1 MSSLNNK
8 ERYRF
13 DSNKWFFDILID
25 ILRKNEE
32 EIEKELNKK
41 QSNILNFTLDI
52 IILNDKLSDIYYDNF
67 KEFINQICIKYDF
80 LDKYKDIFLK
90 QEKRCVLCNINYPN
104 LLDTCRY
111 VYSYENGLEITKIC
125 CIDCIH
131 NKCNINCYKCKCSFK
146 DPYTNTNIYVN
157 QKKVYC
163 YCCYSDKKSI
173 EEYVSKESII
183 SLKDCVQVTIL
194 NHLYNNKILTNDLKT
209 NYLKI
214 KNLREVKSIS
224 FEIRDQLITQIEKY
238 HIKHLLLTTSNKQEE
253 MTFNRILDKF
263 ELENS
268 EEYLNDDK
276 SQYDIE
282 QEFKLAIKYFP
293 EYVDCDFHCAQ
304 QLTTFLIRVHQNE
317 LLKYIFNYP
326 INISVDEQYYKYL
339 EALHYE
345 NESVI
350 PILLENKINFIRLNI
365 DNHETTESPIQYCIN
380 KKKRDILN
388 LFIVNF
394 NKIKKYHN
402 IKDEDIVQ
410 QEFNLIKSFNDNS
423 S

>member
-8 ERYRF
+8 ERYGF
-13 DSNKWFFDILID
+13 DSNKWFFDILADLLKEKIKKNKTIFD
-25 ILRKNEE
+25 IEE
-32 EIEKELNKK
+32 YAEQLI
-41 QSNILNFTLDI
+41 
-52 IILNDKLSDIYYDNF
+52 DIYYDNF

-80 LDKYKDIFLK
+80 LDNYKDEFLK

-104 LLDTCRY
+104 LLNTCRY
-111 VYSYENGLEITKIC
+111 LYFYQTGMEITNNC
-125 CIDCIH
+125 CYDCIYGKYRMNCDKCSCYFNENPYH
-131 NKCNINCYKCKCSFK
+131 IIYIKNKEVYCQNCY
-146 DPYTNTNIYVN
+146 PQV
-157 QKKVYC
+157 KK
-163 YCCYSDKKSI
+163 I
-173 EEYVSKESII
+173 EDYVSKESVK
-183 SLKDCVQVTIL
+183 SLKDCVLANIFK
-194 NHLYNNKILTNDLKT
+194 HKCDNKILSEDLKT
-209 NYLKI
+209 NYQKI
-214 KNLREVKSIS
+214 KKLRESKSIS

-317 LLKYIFNYP
+317 LLKYIFDYP

-339 EALHYE
+339 EGLIYK

-350 PILLENKINFIRLNI
+350 PILLENNFNFIKLKKY
-365 DNHETTESPIQYCIN
+365 HGTHESPIQHCIDN
-380 KKKRDILN
+380 NRNYILN
-388 LFIVNF
+388 LFVVNF
-394 NKIKKYHN
+394 NKVKKYHN

-410 QEFNLIKSFNDNS
+410 QEFNLIKSFNDNPS
-423 S
+423 